1 MMKMTYALALE
12 LALSALSN
20 DQSVPY
26 VYTTFKVVDGER
38 QQVTERVEVPMTEV
52 KEKLVALSESL
63 AKKASA
69 EKKPTTKQKEAKA
82 EAEQVYAELKEAA
95 KAMTVSEMIAE
106 LPSCEGKSNQKVSA
120 YMRDLIAQQKVKRDV
135 QKRTAYFKAI

>member
-1 MMKMTYALALE
+1 MTKMTYAA
-12 LALSALSN
+12 ALSHVLTN
-20 DQSVPY
+20 CEMP
-26 VYTTFKVVDGER
+26 E
-38 QQVTERVEVPMTEV
+38 EVRA
-52 KEKLVALSESL
+52 KLVALSESL

-120 YMRDLIAQQKVKRDV
+120 YMRDLIAQQKVERDV